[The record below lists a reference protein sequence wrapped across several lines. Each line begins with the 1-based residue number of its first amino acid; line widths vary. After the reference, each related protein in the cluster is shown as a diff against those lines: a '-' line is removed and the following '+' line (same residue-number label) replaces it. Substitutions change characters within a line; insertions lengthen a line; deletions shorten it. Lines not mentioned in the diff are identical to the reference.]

1 MMNQKIHHFITTIYN
16 RFKEE
21 LSDAFFAA
29 PMNFI
34 LLVVGVLVAFGV
46 EKGQERRANK
56 KIEKA
61 HIERFIEDVKENI
74 SALKSSISMDSMLL
88 EKGTYAQMALNKNM
102 FPIDSLPVVLP
113 ILTQSQKLPFK
124 KDTYQEIISQ
134 GHLHLITNNSIRI
147 GIINYAIQY
156 EGVLYQE
163 DFYRQM
169 MLQSSFPYVTQ
180 TFAIDPVS
188 MRENPPQM
196 NIDAIETL
204 QFRNMITMF
213 TSFVTARF
221 HQYNIFL
228 DINKNIL
235 QQCEEEIENNFSN

>member
-1 MMNQKIHHFITTIYN
+1 MNFKALRDN
-16 RFKEE
+16 FKEKSFTE
-21 LSDAFFAA
+21 FMEAVYRS
-29 PMNFI
+29 PVNFI
-34 LLVVGVLVAFGV
+34 LLVLGVIVAFGV
-46 EKGQERRANK
+46 EKEQQKMADK
-56 KIEKA
+56 KTEKA
-61 HIERFIEDVKENI
+61 HIERFIKDVKENI
-74 SALKSSISMDSMLL
+74 SALKESISLDSMLL
-88 EKGTYAQMALNKNM
+88 EKGTYAGMALNKNM
-102 FPIDSLPVVLP
+102 FPIDSLPEVLP

-134 GHLHLITNNSIRI
+134 GHLHLITNDSIRL

-169 MLQSSFPYVTQ
+169 MFQSSFPYVTQ
-180 TFAIDPVS
+180 TFALDRVS

-213 TSFVTARF
+213 TAFVTARF

-235 QQCEEEIENNFSN
+235 QQCEEEIKNNFSN